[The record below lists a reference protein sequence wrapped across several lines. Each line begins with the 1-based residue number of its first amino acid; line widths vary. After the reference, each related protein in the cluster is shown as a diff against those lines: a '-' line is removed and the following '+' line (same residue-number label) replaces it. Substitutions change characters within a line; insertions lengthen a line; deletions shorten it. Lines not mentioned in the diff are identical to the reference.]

1 MASSQITFDVVAL
14 LITVLLLIAY
24 RGKSR
29 GNMAVYGLSYGIVVV
44 TLFSAVFHIVLF
56 FLMREGAFVGYT
68 ILNLVYVLYSINL
81 YMLEISMSIYILSY
95 AGVKYM
101 EDRKWALLATIP
113 GLIAMVMYAISPF
126 THYMFSFNED
136 YQILFGK
143 YHPIIY
149 FIMLY
154 YCVIW
159 FVILKSYADTMDD
172 EQKRFI
178 VLIAILNY
186 SLEVAVFLLQNTSL
200 ISFGVACACM
210 IMLYSMKSPDEIYD
224 NTTSIYKKYMIRDL
238 TFDFDRKKGFTCL
251 FVNIQNVTAL
261 EETYGEIPVNVL
273 LRQVVDYFKRLHSS
287 AVVYRLKEDYFVV
300 KFKASDEK
308 TLSKVKDRLSD
319 RLAADW
325 HSGDINTKLMAS
337 VVVVCVPEDVK
348 DENEFRSLS
357 RLIANSKLAPGAM
370 ITVDEFGKQDKEV
383 EILAAVK
390 KATKNKTFK
399 VYYQPIYD
407 TKKKKIVAA
416 EALIR
421 LIDDELGFISPEIF
435 IPLAEREGYILEIG
449 RFVFEEVCRFYS
461 ESKLKNRGIDYIEV
475 NLSAIQCMHSE
486 LANEFIEIMQEHGLT
501 FDQINFEITETSAM
515 DSNIAVTQNMNCF
528 VDNGVDLSLDDYGT
542 GYSNLS
548 YLYHLPFS
556 FVKIDKSILW
566 SAEKNEKASI
576 TLENIF
582 KMAKNLSMKIV
593 VEGVETEEH
602 IKKLL
607 NLECDYFQGYY
618 FSKPVPGKDFVD
630 YVNGFVLPEVC
641 K

>member
-1 MASSQITFDVVAL
+1 MTSSQIIFDIVAL
-14 LITVLLLIAY
+14 LITVLLLVVY
-24 RGKSR
+24 RGKAR
-29 GNMAVYGLSYGIVVV
+29 GNMAAYGLSYGIVVV
-44 TLFSAVFHIVLF
+44 TLFSAVFHIALF
-56 FLMREGAFVGYT
+56 FLVRKGALIGNT
-68 ILNLVYVLYSINL
+68 ILDIVYAVYSVNL
-81 YMLEISMSIYILSY
+81 YNIEIAMAIYILSY

-101 EDRKWALLATIP
+101 EDRKWIWLATIP
-113 GLIAMVMYAISPF
+113 GLLAMIMYATSPF
-126 THYMFSFNED
+126 THFMFKFNED
-136 YQILFGK
+136 NQILFGP

-149 FIMLY
+149 FVMLY

-159 FVILKSYADTMDD
+159 VVVLRLYAGSMDN
-172 EQKRFI
+172 EQQR
-178 VLIAILNY
+178 LIGIISMLNFT
-186 SLEVAVFLLQNTSL
+186 LAAAVFLLQNTSL
-200 ISFGVACACM
+200 ISFGSACACM
-210 IMLYSMKSPDEIYD
+210 FMLYSMKNPDEIYD
-224 NTTSIYKKYMIRDL
+224 NTTSIHKKYMFRDL
-238 TFDFDRKKGFTCL
+238 SFDFDRKRNFTCI

-261 EETYGEIPVNVL
+261 EETYGEVPVNYL
-273 LRQVVDYFKRLHSS
+273 LRQVVDYFRRLYSS
-287 AVVYRLKEDYFVV
+287 AIVYRLKEDIFVI

-308 TLSKVKDRLSD
+308 SLNKVKDKLSA

-325 HSGDINTKLMAS
+325 HSGDINTKLISSA
-337 VVVVCVPEDVK
+337 VVVCVPEDVK
-348 DENEFRSLS
+348 DENEFLSIS
-357 RLIANSKLAPGAM
+357 RLIVNAKLTPGA
-370 ITVDEFGKQDKEV
+370 IFTLDEFGKQDKEV